1 MEKCLSKLTGT
12 LLNKMAV
19 KLKSYCLIGLDA
31 VPVNVEVDSVQ
42 GMPNFSIGGMAGKSV
57 QEAKDRVRS
66 AISHGGFKFPM
77 TRKVVNLSP
86 AELVK
91 HGTQFDL
98 PIALGLLMA
107 SDQVEFEAEDFLI
120 AGELGLKGEIRP
132 VRGIL
137 PALMMA
143 KEIGIKKVFLPFENL
158 REASL
163 IDGIEIFAVK
173 NLREAVEA
181 VLGRRS
187 ESKKIYFN
195 FASEAIWDF
204 KHISGHKAAK
214 RALMVAATGGH
225 HLLMK
230 GPPGS
235 GKSLLSRS
243 FPSILPPPTNSE
255 LLEILKIYSV
265 TGKNIERISP
275 NRPFRSVHHSVTE
288 HGLIGGEFAIGEITL
303 AHNGVLFL
311 DELPEF
317 SRSVIE
323 NLRQPLEEKTLGR
336 KNYPCN
342 FQLIAAMNPC
352 PCGFYG
358 DSKKSCE
365 CPPYQVLRYRQKI
378 SGPILDRI
386 DIQIEVPRI
395 PYDELSGGAETS
407 AEMLQKV
414 LAARKIAIERFGH
427 INSEMNPAEIK
438 KEKLSKDANTMLKN
452 ASNKFNL
459 SGRAIHKIIKVART
473 VADLEG
479 VDLIDLSHTSEALQY
494 RS

>member
-1 MEKCLSKLTGT
+1 
-12 LLNKMAV
+12 MAI
-19 KLKSYCLIGLDA
+19 KLKSFCLRGLDA

-86 AELVK
+86 AELIK
-91 HGTQFDL
+91 HGTHFDL
-98 PIALGLLMA
+98 PIALGLIVA
-107 SDQVEFEAEDFLI
+107 SEQVKFEANDFLI
-120 AGELGLKGEIRP
+120 AGELGLRGELQA

-143 KEIGIKKVFLPFENL
+143 KEIGMKKVLIPWGNL

-163 IDGIEIFAVK
+163 IDGLQIFAVK
-173 NLREAVEA
+173 SLRECVEA
-181 VLGRRS
+181 VCGRTEAS
-187 ESKKIYFN
+187 ERIGFN
-195 FASEAIWDF
+195 FASEILWDF
-204 KHISGHKAAK
+204 KNVAGHKAAK
-214 RALMVAATGGH
+214 RAMMVAAAGGH

-235 GKSLLSRS
+235 GKSLLANS
-243 FPSILPPPTNSE
+243 FPSILPRPDNSE

-265 TGKNIERISP
+265 IGKNLESISR

-288 HGLIGGEFAIGEITL
+288 RRLIGGEFGVGEVTL

-323 NLRQPLEEKTLGR
+323 NLRQPLEEKTIGR

-342 FQLIAAMNPC
+342 FQLLAAMNPC

-358 DSKKSCE
+358 DSKKACV

-395 PYDELSGGAETS
+395 PYDELSGSAETS
-407 AEMLQKV
+407 AEMLKRV
-414 LAARKIAIERFGH
+414 LVARDIAIGRSGH
-427 INSEMNPAEIK
+427 INSEMSPAEIK
-438 KEKLSKDANTMLKN
+438 KVEMDADAKAFLKK
-452 ASNKFNL
+452 AADKFYL

-479 VDLIDLSHTSEALQY
+479 ESDIKLPQMAEGLQY
-494 RS
+494 RAG